1 MTASEP
7 ADRTRGIEPF
17 LEMMLAERGAAANT
31 VAAYERDLLDAA
43 GFLARRRVTLADA
56 GTDDLRAYLAAIN
69 RRGSSASTAAR
80 RLSCL
85 RQFFRFLYAEG
96 ERTDDPSAAIE
107 APRRGAS
114 IPKVLSE
121 QDVDAL
127 LAAARAGE
135 GADGLRRQAI
145 IELLYA
151 TGLRV
156 SELIALPASAAAD
169 DRPYLVVRGKGD
181 KERLVPLGGPAQDAV
196 AAWRAACDAGS
207 PWLFPSRA
215 AGGHITRQTVG
226 NMLKDLAREAGIDP
240 TRVSPHVMRHAFAS
254 HLLAHGADLR
264 SVQKL
269 LGHADIST
277 TQIYTHV
284 LEERLKQAVAEHHP
298 LARA

>member
-1 MTASEP
+1 MTANEP
-7 ADRTRGIEPF
+7 VDRTRGIETF

-43 GFLARRRVTLADA
+43 GFLARRKITLADA
-56 GTDDLRAYLAAIN
+56 GTDDLRAYLTAIN

-121 QDVDAL
+121 KDVDAL

-135 GADGLRRQAI
+135 GADGLRRQAV

-169 DRPYLVVRGKGD
+169 DRPYLVVRGKGN

-196 AAWRAACDAGS
+196 AAWRAVCDGGS
-207 PWLFPSRA
+207 AWLFPSRA
-215 AGGHITRQTVG
+215 AGGHMTRQTVG

-240 TRVSPHVMRHAFAS
+240 ARVSPHVMRHAFAS

>member
-1 MTASEP
+1 MP
-7 ADRTRGIEPF
+7 AAREAAPHHHVETF
-17 LEMMLAERGAAANT
+17 LEMMLAERGASANT
-31 VAAYERDLLDAA
+31 VAAYQRDLDDA
-43 GFLARRRVTLADA
+43 GTFLTRRRVDLATA
-56 GTDDLRAYLAAIN
+56 GSDDLRAYLVALT
-69 RRGSSASTAAR
+69 RRGVSASTSAR

-96 ERTDDPSAAIE
+96 ARGDDPTSAIE

-114 IPKVLSE
+114 IPKILSE
-121 QDVDAL
+121 TEVDAL
-127 LAAARAGE
+127 MEAARGGDTPVA
-135 GADGLRRQAI
+135 LRRRAL

-156 SELIALPASAAAD
+156 SELIALPATAAAGD
-169 DRPYLVVRGKGD
+169 EAFLVVRGKGD
-181 KERLVPLGGPAQDAV
+181 KERLVPIGEAARDAV
-196 AAWRAACDAGS
+196 AAWRAVRPTGS

-215 AGGHITRQTVG
+215 EGGHLTRQAVG
-226 NMLKDLAREAGIDP
+226 IMLKDLARETGIDAA
-240 TRVSPHVMRHAFAS
+240 RVSPHVLRHAFAS

-284 LEERLKQAVAEHHP
+284 LEERLKQAVAAHHP
-298 LARA
+298 LART

>member
-1 MTASEP
+1 MA
-7 ADRTRGIEPF
+7 ADKIAFQAHEIETF
-17 LEMMLAERGAAANT
+17 LEMMLAERGAATNT
-31 VAAYERDLLDAA
+31 VTAYERDLTDV
-43 GFLARRRVTLADA
+43 GQFVARRGVALAEA
-56 GTDDLRAYLAAIN
+56 GTEDLRGYLTALK
-69 RRGSSASTAAR
+69 RRGGGASTAAR

-85 RQFFRFLYAEG
+85 RQFYRFLYAEG
-96 ERTDDPSAAIE
+96 LRKDDPTAAIE
-107 APRRGAS
+107 APRSRAP
-114 IPKVLSE
+114 IPRVLSE
-121 QDVDAL
+121 VEVDAL
-127 LAAARAGE
+127 LEAAREGA
-135 GADGLRRQAI
+135 GADGLRCQAL

-169 DRPYLVVRGKGD
+169 DRAYLVVRGKGN
-181 KERLVPLGGPAQDAV
+181 KERLVPIGEAARAAV
-196 AAWRAACDAGS
+196 TAWRAVLEPES

-215 AGGHITRQTVG
+215 LAGHITRQTVG
-226 NMLKDLAREAGIDP
+226 NVLKDLARVAGIDQE
-240 TRVSPHVMRHAFAS
+240 RVSPHVLRHAFAS

>member
-1 MTASEP
+1 MTTNEP
-7 ADRTRGIEPF
+7 ADRTRGIETF
-17 LEMMLAERGAAANT
+17 LEMMLAERGAASNT
-31 VAAYERDLLDAA
+31 VAAYERDLVDAA
-43 GFLARRRVTLADA
+43 GFLARRKVTLADA
-56 GTDDLRAYLAAIN
+56 GTEDLRAYLTALN

-127 LAAARAGE
+127 LAAARSGE
-135 GADGLRRQAI
+135 GADGLRRQAV

-169 DRPYLVVRGKGD
+169 DRPYLVVRGKGN

-196 AAWRAACDAGS
+196 AAWRAASDSGA

-215 AGGHITRQTVG
+215 ASGHMTRQTVG

-240 TRVSPHVMRHAFAS
+240 ERVSPHVMRHAFAS

>member
-1 MTASEP
+1 MTANEA

-17 LEMMLAERGAAANT
+17 LEMMLAERGSAANT
-31 VAAYERDLLDAA
+31 VAAYERDLVDAA
-43 GFLARRRVTLADA
+43 EFLARRKVTLADA
-56 GTDDLRAYLAAIN
+56 GTEDLRAYLTALN

-127 LAAARAGE
+127 LAAARSGE
-135 GADGLRRQAI
+135 GADGLRRQAV

-169 DRPYLVVRGKGD
+169 DRPYLVVRGKGN

-196 AAWRAACDAGS
+196 AAWRAVSDGGS

-215 AGGHITRQTVG
+215 AGGHMTRQTVG

-240 TRVSPHVMRHAFAS
+240 ARVSPHVMRHAFAS

>member
-1 MTASEP
+1 
-7 ADRTRGIEPF
+7 
-17 LEMMLAERGAAANT
+17 MMLAERGASSNT
-31 VAAYERDLLDAA
+31 TAAYERDLCDASA
-43 GFLARRRVTLADA
+43 FLARRGVDLPVA
-56 GTDDLRAYLAAIN
+56 GSDDLRAYIAALK
-69 RRGSSASTAAR
+69 RRGASASTSAR

-96 ERTDDPSAAIE
+96 ERGDEPTGAIE
-107 APRRGAS
+107 APRRGAT

-121 QDVDAL
+121 TEVDKL
-127 LAAARAGE
+127 MEAARIGE
-135 GADGLRRQAI
+135 TLTLLRRRAL

-156 SELIALPASAAAD
+156 SELIALPAMAAAGD
-169 DRPYLVVRGKGD
+169 ELFLVVRGKGD
-181 KERLVPLGGPAQDAV
+181 KERLVPIGEAARNAT
-196 AAWRAACDAGS
+196 AAWRAVRPAGS

-215 AGGHITRQTVG
+215 EGGHLTRQAVG
-226 NMLKDLAREAGIDP
+226 TMLKDLAGEAGIDKA
-240 TRVSPHVMRHAFAS
+240 RVSPHVLRHAFAS